1 MCKGAIYM
9 DHTIPSNA
17 LITIAG
23 TVGVGK
29 STLTSALAERLGFRI
44 SLEQVDHNPYLE
56 KFYHDFERWSFHLQ
70 IYFLAER
77 FKEQKAIFEAGG
89 GYIQDRSI
97 YEDTGI
103 FAKMHADQG
112 TMSATDYETY
122 TSLFEAMV
130 MTPYFPHPDVLIY
143 LEGSLPSILNRIEAR
158 GREMEIQTDR
168 TYWERMHERYAAWI
182 GEFNA
187 CPVLRLNIDEY
198 DVNDPASVDGI
209 ITQIAE
215 VIGASRLTKEVAT
228 AVSK

>member
-1 MCKGAIYM
+1 MTMTQIL
-9 DHTIPSNA
+9 IPADA
-17 LITIAG
+17 LITVAG

-29 STLTSALAERLGFRI
+29 STLTAALAQRLEFRT
-44 SLEQVDHNPYLE
+44 SLEKVDHNPYLE

-89 GYIQDRSI
+89 GFVQDRSI

-112 TMSATDYETY
+112 TMSAVDYETY
-122 TSLFEAMV
+122 SSLFEAMV

-143 LEGSLPSILNRIEAR
+143 LEGSLPSILGRIAER
-158 GREMEIQTDR
+158 GREMEIQTEV
-168 TYWERMHERYAAWI
+168 TYWEKMHGRYADWI
-182 GEFNA
+182 GSFDA

-198 DVNDPASVDGI
+198 DVNDPSSLDGI
-209 ITQIAE
+209 ISR
-215 VIGASRLTKEVAT
+215 IGVAIQESRRAKASLNV
-228 AVSK
+228 

>member
-1 MCKGAIYM
+1 MNNYG
-9 DHTIPSNA
+9 IPANA
-17 LITIAG
+17 LITVAG

-29 STLTSALAERLGFRI
+29 STLTAALADRLNFKT

-77 FKEQKAIFEAGG
+77 FKEQKKIFELGG
-89 GYIQDRSI
+89 GFVQDRSI

-103 FAKMHADQG
+103 FAQMHADQG
-112 TMSATDYETY
+112 TMSATDFETY
-122 TSLFEAMV
+122 SSLFEAMV

-143 LEGSLPSILNRIEAR
+143 LEGSLPSILNRINER

-168 TYWERMHERYAAWI
+168 SYWEHMHERYSVWI
-182 GEFNA
+182 NRFTA

-198 DVNDPASVDGI
+198 DVHDSASVDAI
-209 ITQIAE
+209 LEQIAA
-215 VIGASRLTKEVAT
+215 VIKPFKEAQV
-228 AVSK
+228 